1 MNRIGGSDVAAILGF
16 SPYAT
21 PFDVWMDLQHGR
33 RNDGNATTDRGNRL
47 EPVLLDWYND
57 NYNPI
62 ISRQVEV
69 EGPLPWMGGHLD
81 ALASTDR
88 IVEAKTDARNTW
100 APNGTVVEKWPD
112 TSESPVPAYYASQA
126 YWYLEIAG
134 GRALDFVVLTGR
146 LEFRVVTLLPD
157 PVIQT
162 RIRAKVEAWYQ
173 RHVVDGITPDLDW
186 SDAARRH
193 ATVMPAGKALRSPS
207 IQEVQT
213 IQEYALLGVKIKGL
227 EQRRKALGTAI
238 LGALGTD
245 YGMDLGSDAKVIAPS
260 VKGRTTYDLK
270 QLEKDHPGLLANYAK
285 TGEPTRQVRT
295 YGLGDN
301 DDE

>member
-33 RNDGNATTDRGNRL
+33 RNDGNKATDRGNRL
-47 EPVLLDWYND
+47 EPALLDWYSD
-57 NYNPI
+57 THHRI
-62 ISRQVEV
+62 TARQVEV
-69 EGPLPWMGGHLD
+69 EGAAPWMGGHLD
-81 ALASTDR
+81 ALAERR
-88 IVEAKTDARNTW
+88 IVEAKTDARNIW
-100 APNGTVVEKWPD
+100 APDGTIVEKWPE
-112 TSESPVPAYYASQA
+112 TSEIPVPAYYASQA
-126 YWYLEIAG
+126 YWYLEITGAP
-134 GRALDFVVLTGR
+134 ALDFVVLTGR

-157 PVIQT
+157 PALQG
-162 RIRAKVEAWYQ
+162 RIRAKVEEWHR
-173 RHVVDGITPDLDW
+173 RHVVDGVTPDLDW

-193 ATVMPAGKALRSPS
+193 ATVMPAGKVLRSPS
-207 IQEVQT
+207 FQEVQT

-227 EQRRKALGTAI
+227 EQQRKALGTAI

-245 YGMDLGSDAKVIAPS
+245 YGMDLGSGAKVIAPS

-270 QLEKDHPGLLANYAK
+270 QLEKDHPGLLASYAK